1 MDENDNV
8 HVSLAVEGEPREPN
22 SSHGSSGTDTET
34 RFVFSNLKQSNE
46 KLFRTLLR
54 RLETVESAMECAGR
68 QSAVELFQR
77 ENPIQGG

>member
-1 MDENDNV
+1 M
-8 HVSLAVEGEPREPN
+8 EGEPREPRD

-34 RFVFSNLKQSNE
+34 RFVFSHLKQSNE